1 MPPPCRPQRAQ
12 GGKYAWATGWTAAAW
27 PTGLLLRA
35 WTVVQFARWLT
46 GQLLAGEPVGLPAGC
61 LADMRADQLRRKA
74 SSELLF
80 FRGLAVFGDSFTK
93 MTHADVKNDAE
104 FVSEVR
110 AA

>member
-1 MPPPCRPQRAQ
+1 MVENMPGQLVGR
-12 GGKYAWATGWTAAAW
+12 
-27 PTGLLLRA
+27 LLPGQPVFCLRA

-74 SSELLF
+74 SSELVF

-93 MTHADVKNDAE
+93 MTHAGVNKKSGIFRGLD
-104 FVSEVR
+104 
-110 AA
+110 